1 MKIFFNHC
9 FDKRRFQQFI
19 HWFFK
24 TRKGQSP
31 HFQTIVFLEKLKN
44 LGFYSAMK
52 AGFSISLED
61 LKIPFS
67 KSSLLLTAEKNIFDN
82 FLTPIERSQAILEI
96 WNRTSDKLK
105 KQVLQSFQISDF
117 FNPVYM
123 MAFSGARGNIS
134 QIRQLVAMRGLMADP
149 QGQIID
155 FPIRSNFRE
164 GLTLTEYLICCSGAR
179 KGIVD
184 TALRTASSGYLTR
197 RLVDVAHH
205 VVISQ
210 IDCGTNQSLLVED
223 LYDQKKKILSLNQ
236 RLIGRV
242 LAKNITDNKGQII
255 GYQNQ
260 EISKILSEKLCR
272 FHQKI
277 FIRSP
282 LTCKSPQFVCQ
293 FCYGWN
299 LAEGQLVSI
308 GEAVGILAAQSI
320 GEPGTQLT
328 MRTFHTG
335 GVFTGILIDQTYSPF
350 SGFAYYPFPCSGL
363 LIRTQQGQIAFLSKN
378 ILVLKIHQKKNATLL
393 PNQDLER
400 QNCQFHFQA
409 STLLYAPQGQFVEK
423 NQLLAEGTSQDYRF
437 IENEQ
442 HILCSSSGELFF
454 ENLVFVEKKFNLIEN
469 KILQNLGEFWILS
482 GQLFFHSDKS
492 PKGSRSAK
500 PPTPARRARYA
511 SPSSAEG
518 AESRHQKRFHKLDL
532 INKQVPFFQIQI
544 QSGSNFVEKKYQII
558 FQTKIQNFSMD
569 FLFFKKIAYFHYQVP
584 FFKIQT
590 WMAGLILKSKYKYNP
605 SKKYF
610 QKLSIQNLPNPF
622 LKKVLI
628 SREKK
633 HFYFKFENTFSFF
646 QENFCVLNFN
656 PQGFYLFNFYNLVPK
671 KTSNFLKKVINI
683 VGPRPYL
690 TLFQKKLFLSKRFFT
705 TNQYSFYFF
714 EKRRI
719 SFILFHWQK
728 AFFINKYHFLIS
740 FFKNLSRKTLKVI
753 NQKVYLYKNP
763 LGYFCFFR
771 IPILTSGFR
780 DEMYYSFLNFQGP
793 LLFNFEKFFVQGI
806 RNTFLFVKSL
816 KKTKCKKTLPYIS
829 FFSPARTQRVEL
841 SDTSASGASPSP
853 PPSAKVLGVGRQPG
867 LGDELSFFLGSVVQ
881 TKNSKKF
888 DSYFLDN
895 FRTSLKIPLLKIQKR
910 TIDFYFD
917 SFFSILRDFG
927 FHRNFQT
934 RFSFNIP
941 KKPIFYNFDI
951 FFSLGI
957 INNSVCI
964 SQLNRHPR
972 SQLIEILPLLDNQK
986 KLYCYLNSVWP
997 IKTKSLEN
1005 KKWCLIGSIYGNR
1018 ELTITK
1024 INILK
1029 KFPGQKIMQRNFFKK
1044 SAEVGQ
1050 LRAFGARPSPGGAP
1064 RKRDLSGGG
1073 LGTTWQ
1079 AHIGEDTP
1087 HPIATSAWAR
1097 VSGASPTPSASRAD
1111 KWGGSG
1117 GNVLRPPSFF
1127 CILHPSWCT
1136 SSWASQIFIRF
1147 FLPIQ
1152 VGEIVDL
1159 ISFEKEHILL
1169 NNFQHLFSF
1178 RKNMLRLPR
1187 KMKPLGSLYQS
1198 DLFNNKIFGQLIAQT
1213 QKSFL
1218 FRHAD
1223 VYLLN
1228 NQSILHGFHGEIISK
1243 DQHICTV
1250 FFNQSKTG
1258 DIVQGIPKIEQI
1270 FEARKKSKYSFHEI
1284 ALSAKNFFD
1293 FEKRIFFYLRNLQKS
1308 VLNNIQRIYCSQ
1320 GIHISDKH
1328 IEIIVRQITSNVL
1341 ILDPGQTGLLPGEV
1355 VEFQWISRVNS
1366 FLISNQI
1373 LYEPLLMGMTKTC
1386 LETSS
1391 FISAAS
1397 FQETTRILGQAA
1409 LQNQIDFI
1417 RGLKQNVILGNIIPG
1432 GTGY

>member
-82 FLTPIERSQAILEI
+82 YLTPIERSQAILEI

-105 KQVLQSFQISDF
+105 NQVLQSFQISDF

-210 IDCGTNQSLLVED
+210 IDCGTNQSILLED

-242 LAKNITDNKGQII
+242 LAQNITDNKGQIL

-277 FIRSP
+277 LIRSP

-350 SGFAYYPFPCSGL
+350 SGFAYYPCPCSGL

-378 ILVLKIHQKKNATLL
+378 ILVLKIHQNKTPTLL
-393 PNQDLER
+393 QDQDLGR

-409 STLLYAPQGQFVEK
+409 YTLLYAPQGQFVEK
-423 NQLLAEGTSQDYRF
+423 NQLLAEATSQDYRF

-454 ENLVFVEKKFNLIEN
+454 ENLVFVEKNFNLIEN

-482 GQLFFHSDKS
+482 GQLFFQS
-492 PKGSRSAK
+492 
-500 PPTPARRARYA
+500 
-511 SPSSAEG
+511 
-518 AESRHQKRFHKLDL
+518 HQKRFQKLDL

-544 QSGSNFVEKKYQII
+544 QSGLNFVEKKNQIL
-558 FQTKIQNFSMD
+558 FQTKIQKFSMD
-569 FLFFKKIAYFHYQVP
+569 FVFFKKKAYFLYQVP
-584 FFKIQT
+584 FFQIQT
-590 WMAGLILKSKYKYNP
+590 WMAGLHLKSKYKNNP
-605 SKKYF
+605 NEKYF
-610 QKLSIQNLPNPF
+610 QKISIQNLPF
-622 LKKVLI
+622 LKKRLI
-628 SREKK
+628 PREKK
-633 HFYFKFENTFSFF
+633 YFYYKFENTFCFF

-656 PQGFYLFNFYNLVPK
+656 PQGFYLFNFSHFVFFPK
-671 KTSNFLKKVINI
+671 KTYNFSKKVISGLSERNK
-683 VGPRPYL
+683 
-690 TLFQKKLFLSKRFFT
+690 TLSLFKRKSFLSKRFFT
-705 TNQYSFYFF
+705 TNQYSFHFF
-714 EKRRI
+714 EKSKI
-719 SFILFHWQK
+719 SFVLFHWQK

-740 FFKNLSRKTLKVI
+740 FFKNISRNTLKVV
-753 NQKVYLYKNP
+753 NDKVYLYKNP

-771 IPILTSGFR
+771 IPILTSGFQ
-780 DEMYYSFLNFQGP
+780 DEISYSFSKFQNS

-816 KKTKCKKTLPYIS
+816 KKTKCKKTLPY
-829 FFSPARTQRVEL
+829 
-841 SDTSASGASPSP
+841 
-853 PPSAKVLGVGRQPG
+853 
-867 LGDELSFFLGSVVQ
+867 LSFYPGAIPGWSSLTSTVQ
-881 TKNSKKF
+881 TQNSKKF
-888 DSYFLDN
+888 GSYFLDN
-895 FRTSLKIPLLKIQKR
+895 FKTSLKIPLLKIQKT
-910 TIDFYFD
+910 TIEFYFD
-917 SFFSILRDFG
+917 SFFSILRDSVFR
-927 FHRNFQT
+927 RNFQT

-951 FFSLGI
+951 FFSFGFGI
-957 INNSVCI
+957 INNSVWI
-964 SQLNRHPR
+964 SHLNRRPR
-972 SQLIEILPLLDNQK
+972 SQLVEILPLLDNQK
-986 KLYCYLNSVWP
+986 KVHCYLNSVCP
-997 IKTKSLEN
+997 IQTQSLEN
-1005 KKWCLIGSIYGNR
+1005 NNLIGSIYGNR

-1024 INILK
+1024 TNILK
-1029 KFPGQKIMQRNFFKK
+1029 TFPGQKIIQRNFFY
-1044 SAEVGQ
+1044 
-1050 LRAFGARPSPGGAP
+1050 LRNRCTSWGTSWCRPSA
-1064 RKRDLSGGG
+1064 
-1073 LGTTWQ
+1073 
-1079 AHIGEDTP
+1079 
-1087 HPIATSAWAR
+1087 
-1097 VSGASPTPSASRAD
+1097 
-1111 KWGGSG
+1111 
-1117 GNVLRPPSFF
+1117 N
-1127 CILHPSWCT
+1127 
-1136 SSWASQIFIRF
+1136 WASEIFIRF
-1147 FLPIQ
+1147 FLPIKI
-1152 VGEIVDL
+1152 GEVVDL
-1159 ISFEKEHILL
+1159 ISFEKDHLLL

-1178 RKNMLRLPR
+1178 QKNILRLP
-1187 KMKPLGSLYQS
+1187 KKTKPLGGLYQS
-1198 DLFNNKIFGQLIAQT
+1198 DLFNNKIVGQLIAKT

-1218 FRHAD
+1218 FRRAD

-1243 DQHICTV
+1243 NQHICTV

-1293 FEKRIFFYLRNLQKS
+1293 FEKRIFFYLQNLQKS

-1355 VEFQWISRVNS
+1355 IEFQWISRVNS

-1397 FQETTRILGQAA
+1397 FQETTRILSQAA

>member
-31 HFQTIVFLEKLKN
+31 HFQTIIFLEKLKN

-61 LKIPFS
+61 LKIPLS

-82 FLTPIERSQAILEI
+82 FLTPIERSQAIFEI

-134 QIRQLVAMRGLMADP
+134 QIRQLVAIRGLMADP

-197 RLVDVAHH
+197 RLVDLAHH

-210 IDCGTNQSLLVED
+210 IDCGTSQSLLLED

-242 LAKNITDNKGQII
+242 LAQNIADNKGQII

-378 ILVLKIHQKKNATLL
+378 ILVLKIHQKKNATFLL
-393 PNQDLER
+393 NQNQAQSLQGGAQVGATQVGATHLAEGRRGRPPVPPSQGSEGRATDFSPGASAPRSTQQVPPWSTLGPKGAPLWGQR
-400 QNCQFHFQA
+400 QRENCQFHFQA

-423 NQLLAEGTSQDYRF
+423 NQLLAEGTSQDYGF

-469 KILQNLGEFWILS
+469 KILQNFGEFWILS
-482 GQLFFHSDKS
+482 GQLFFQSGK
-492 PKGSRSAK
+492 A
-500 PPTPARRARYA
+500 
-511 SPSSAEG
+511 
-518 AESRHQKRFHKLDL
+518 HQKRFHKLDL

-590 WMAGLILKSKYKYNP
+590 WMAGLHLKSKYKYNP
-605 SKKYF
+605 SEKYF

-622 LKKVLI
+622 LKKILI
-628 SREKK
+628 PREKK
-633 HFYFKFENTFSFF
+633 YFYYKFENTFSFF

-656 PQGFYLFNFYNLVPK
+656 PQGFYLFNFSHFVPK
-671 KTSNFLKKVINI
+671 KTSNFFKKVMKRNP
-683 VGPRPYL
+683 VGLQPYL
-690 TLFQKKLFLSKRFFT
+690 TLFIKKSFLSKRFFT
-705 TNQYSFYFF
+705 TNQYSFHFF
-714 EKRRI
+714 KKRRI
-719 SFILFHWQK
+719 SFVLFHWQK

-740 FFKNLSRKTLKVI
+740 FFKNLSRNTLKVV
-753 NQKVYLYKNP
+753 NKKVYLYKNP

-771 IPILTSGFR
+771 IPILISGFQ
-780 DEMYYSFLNFQGP
+780 DEIYDSFLKFKNP

-816 KKTKCKKTLPYIS
+816 KKTKCKKTLPY
-829 FFSPARTQRVEL
+829 
-841 SDTSASGASPSP
+841 
-853 PPSAKVLGVGRQPG
+853 
-867 LGDELSFFLGSVVQ
+867 LSFFPPAHTRRVEAGLAGRPRINRSGSSGGEPGPFFSLGLVQ

-895 FRTSLKIPLLKIQKR
+895 FQTSLKIPLLKIQKR

-917 SFFSILRDFG
+917 SFFSILRDFV

-957 INNSVCI
+957 INNNVWI
-964 SQLNRHPR
+964 SQLNRRPR
-972 SQLIEILPLLDNQK
+972 SQLVEILPLLDNQK
-986 KLYCYLNSVWP
+986 KLYGYLNSVWP
-997 IKTKSLEN
+997 IQTKSIEN
-1005 KKWCLIGSIYGNR
+1005 KKQCLIGFLYGNR

-1029 KFPGQKIMQRNFFKK
+1029 MFPGQKIMQRNFFKK
-1044 SAEVGQ
+1044 SVYSVVDP
-1050 LRAFGARPSPGGAP
+1050 LR
-1064 RKRDLSGGG
+1064 L
-1073 LGTTWQ
+1073 LGTT
-1079 AHIGEDTP
+1079 P
-1087 HPIATSAWAR
+1087 R
-1097 VSGASPTPSASRAD
+1097 SP
-1111 KWGGSG
+1111 
-1117 GNVLRPPSFF
+1117 
-1127 CILHPSWCT
+1127 
-1136 SSWASQIFIRF
+1136 QIFIRF

-1152 VGEIVDL
+1152 IGEVVDL
-1159 ISFEKEHILL
+1159 ISFEKEHLLL

-1187 KMKPLGSLYQS
+1187 KMKPLGGLYQS
-1198 DLFNNKIFGQLIAQT
+1198 DLFNNKIVGQLIAQT

-1218 FRHAD
+1218 FRRAD

-1243 DQHICTV
+1243 NQHICTV

-1270 FEARKKSKYSFHEI
+1270 FEARKKSKYSFHKI

-1397 FQETTRILGQAA
+1397 FQETTRILSQAA

-1432 GTGY
+1432 GTGH

>member
-82 FLTPIERSQAILEI
+82 YLTPIERSQAILEI

-210 IDCGTNQSLLVED
+210 IDCGTNQSLLLED

-242 LAKNITDNKGQII
+242 LAQNITDNKGQII

-260 EISKILSEKLCR
+260 EISKNLSEKLCR

-282 LTCKSPQFVCQ
+282 LTCKSPQFLCQ

-350 SGFAYYPFPCSGL
+350 SGFAYYPFHCSGL

-378 ILVLKIHQKKNATLL
+378 ILVLKIHQKKNHTLFQYQGQGWKDESRAGRED
-393 PNQDLER
+393 NQSGGGDRPQAEGLQ

-423 NQLLAEGTSQDYRF
+423 NQLLAEATSQDYRF

-482 GQLFFHSDKS
+482 GQLFFQSNKAQA
-492 PKGSRSAK
+492 KGWKGQLYCSGRLDD
-500 PPTPARRARYA
+500 RRPRRKAPRLG
-511 SPSSAEG
+511 SN
-518 AESRHQKRFHKLDL
+518 QKRFQKLDL

-558 FQTKIQNFSMD
+558 FQNKIKNFSID
-569 FLFFKKIAYFHYQVP
+569 FVFFKKKAYFHYQVP
-584 FFKIQT
+584 FFQIKIQT
-590 WMAGLILKSKYKYNP
+590 WMAGLHLKSKYKY
-605 SKKYF
+605 F
-610 QKLSIQNLPNPF
+610 QKLYIQNLPNTF
-622 LKKVLI
+622 LKKRLI
-628 SREKK
+628 PREKK
-633 HFYFKFENTFSFF
+633 YFYYKFENIFSFF
-646 QENFCVLNFN
+646 QENLCVLNFN
-656 PQGFYLFNFYNLVPK
+656 SQGFYLFNFYHFVPN
-671 KTSNFLKKVINI
+671 KTSNFSKKVIKNNS
-683 VGPRPYL
+683 VTPL
-690 TLFQKKLFLSKRFFT
+690 KKKSFLSKRFFT
-705 TNQYSFYFF
+705 TNQYSFHFL

-719 SFILFHWQK
+719 SFVLFHWQK
-728 AFFINKYHFLIS
+728 AFFINKYYFLIS
-740 FFKNLSRKTLKVI
+740 FFQNLSQNTLKVV
-753 NQKVYLYKNP
+753 NYKVYLYKNT

-771 IPILTSGFR
+771 IPILTSGFQN
-780 DEMYYSFLNFQGP
+780 ENSFPKFQNP

-806 RNTFLFVKSL
+806 RNIFLFVKSL
-816 KKTKCKKTLPYIS
+816 KKTKCQKTLPY
-829 FFSPARTQRVEL
+829 
-841 SDTSASGASPSP
+841 
-853 PPSAKVLGVGRQPG
+853 
-867 LGDELSFFLGSVVQ
+867 LSFFTSEQVSSLAEGLKVPYVYPLRPESPLPLRPLEPLTPYGRPGLIRLLHLRLVIQ
-881 TKNSKKF
+881 TQNSKKF
-888 DSYFLDN
+888 DSYFMDN
-895 FRTSLKIPLLKIQKR
+895 FQTSVQIPLLKIQKR

-917 SFFSILRDFG
+917 SFFSILGDFI
-927 FHRNFQT
+927 FRRNFQT

-951 FFSLGI
+951 FFSFRV
-957 INNSVCI
+957 INNNVWI
-964 SQLNRHPR
+964 SQLNRRPC
-972 SQLIEILPLLDNQK
+972 SQLVEILPLLDNQK
-986 KLYCYLNSVWP
+986 KCYLNSICP
-997 IKTKSLEN
+997 IQTQSLEN
-1005 KKWCLIGSIYGNR
+1005 KNLIDSIYSNR
-1018 ELTITK
+1018 ELTVTK

-1029 KFPGQKIMQRNFFKK
+1029 TFPGQKIIQRNFFY
-1044 SAEVGQ
+1044 
-1050 LRAFGARPSPGGAP
+1050 LRNHRILCC
-1064 RKRDLSGGG
+1064 K
-1073 LGTTWQ
+1073 LGT
-1079 AHIGEDTP
+1079 
-1087 HPIATSAWAR
+1087 
-1097 VSGASPTPSASRAD
+1097 
-1111 KWGGSG
+1111 
-1117 GNVLRPPSFF
+1117 
-1127 CILHPSWCT
+1127 
-1136 SSWASQIFIRF
+1136 SWASQIFIRF

-1152 VGEIVDL
+1152 IGEVVDL
-1159 ISFEKEHILL
+1159 ISFEKDHLLL
-1169 NNFQHLFSF
+1169 NDFQHLFSF

-1187 KMKPLGSLYQS
+1187 KRKPLGGLYQS
-1198 DLFNNKIFGQLIAQT
+1198 DFFNNKIVGQLIAKT
-1213 QKSFL
+1213 QKYFL
-1218 FRHAD
+1218 FRRAD

-1243 DQHICTV
+1243 NQHICTV

-1293 FEKRIFFYLRNLQKS
+1293 FEKRIFFYLRNLQKF

-1397 FQETTRILGQAA
+1397 FQETTRILSQAA

>member
-134 QIRQLVAMRGLMADP
+134 QIRQLVAIRGLMADP

-272 FHQKI
+272 FHQKV

-378 ILVLKIHQKKNATLL
+378 ILVLTIHQKKNDTLL
-393 PNQDLER
+393 PNKDLER
-400 QNCQFHFQA
+400 QNCKFHFQA

-423 NQLLAEGTSQDYRF
+423 NQLLAEGTSQDYGF

-454 ENLVFVEKKFNLIEN
+454 ENLVFVEKKLNLIEN

-482 GQLFFHSDKS
+482 GQLFFHSDKA
-492 PKGSRSAK
+492 PKGSR
-500 PPTPARRARYA
+500 RL
-511 SPSSAEG
+511 
-518 AESRHQKRFHKLDL
+518 RHQKRFHKLDL

-569 FLFFKKIAYFHYQVP
+569 FLFFKKIAYFHSQVP
-584 FFKIQT
+584 FLKIQT
-590 WMAGLILKSKYKYNP
+590 WMAGLLLKSKYKYNP

-633 HFYFKFENTFSFF
+633 HFFYKFENTFSFF

-656 PQGFYLFNFYNLVPK
+656 PQGFYLFNFYHFVPK
-671 KTSNFLKKVINI
+671 KTSNFLKKVINL

-690 TLFQKKLFLSKRFFT
+690 TLFRKKLFLSKRFFT

-740 FFKNLSRKTLKVI
+740 FFKNISRNTLKVI
-753 NQKVYLYKNP
+753 NERVYLYKNP
-763 LGYFCFFR
+763 LGYSCFFR
-771 IPILTSGFR
+771 ILILTSGFQ
-780 DEMYYSFLNFQGP
+780 DEMYYSFLNFQNS

-816 KKTKCKKTLPYIS
+816 KKTKCKKTLPYFS
-829 FFSPARTQRVEL
+829 FVSFAHTRRVEL
-841 SDTSASGASPSP
+841 SGASE
-853 PPSAKVLGVGRQPG
+853 AGTGRRPG
-867 LGDELSFFLGSVVQ
+867 LDEPSFFLGSVVQ

-895 FRTSLKIPLLKIQKR
+895 FRTSLKIPLLKIKKR
-910 TIDFYFD
+910 IIDFYFD
-917 SFFSILRDFG
+917 SFFSILKDFG

-964 SQLNRHPR
+964 SQLNKHPR
-972 SQLIEILPLLDNQK
+972 SQLVEILPLLDNQK

-1044 SAEVGQ
+1044 SDEVQ
-1050 LRAFGARPSPGGAP
+1050 STPQFRAFGPRPRSLRDAP
-1064 RKRDLSGGG
+1064 R
-1073 LGTTWQ
+1073 GTQ
-1079 AHIGEDTP
+1079 AHIGQGGAPLTP
-1087 HPIATSAWAR
+1087 YKHKHKHKHKQIARRTSAWAR
-1097 VSGASPTPSASRAD
+1097 VSGASPKETR
-1111 KWGGSG
+1111 KWGGSWDTPWCD
-1117 GNVLRPPSFF
+1117 VFCPPSFV
-1127 CILHPSWCT
+1127 LRPSWCT

-1159 ISFEKEHILL
+1159 ISFEFEKEHLLL

-1178 RKNMLRLPR
+1178 GKNMLRLPR

-1218 FRHAD
+1218 FRRAN

-1243 DQHICTV
+1243 NQHICTV

-1293 FEKRIFFYLRNLQKS
+1293 FEKRIFFYLQNLQKS

-1397 FQETTRILGQAA
+1397 FQETTRILSQAA

-1417 RGLKQNVILGNIIPG
+1417 RGLKQNVIFGNIIPG

>member
-24 TRKGQSP
+24 TRQGQSP

-61 LKIPFS
+61 LKIPSS
-67 KSSLLLTAEKNIFDN
+67 KSSLLLTAEKQIFDN
-82 FLTPIERSQAILEI
+82 YLTPIERSQAILEI

-105 KQVLQSFQISDF
+105 KQVLQSFQISDS

-210 IDCGTNQSLLVED
+210 IDCGTNQSLLLED

-242 LAKNITDNKGQII
+242 LAQNITDNKGQIL
-255 GYQNQ
+255 GYKNQ
-260 EISKILSEKLCR
+260 EISKILSEELCR

-350 SGFAYYPFPCSGL
+350 SGFVYYPFPSSGL

-378 ILVLKIHQKKNATLL
+378 ILVLKIHQNKNPTLL
-393 PNQDLER
+393 QHQGPQSTESPFH

-409 STLLYAPQGQFVEK
+409 STLLYVPQGQFVEK
-423 NQLLAEGTSQDYRF
+423 NQILAEGTSQDSRF

-442 HILCSSSGELFF
+442 QILCSSSGELFF

-482 GQLFFHSDKS
+482 GQLFFQSDKGPKG
-492 PKGSRSAK
+492 PKGSPR
-500 PPTPARRARYA
+500 PPRLDFERATPGFFR
-511 SPSSAEG
+511 
-518 AESRHQKRFHKLDL
+518 RHQKRFQKLDL

-544 QSGSNFVEKKYQII
+544 QSGSNFVEKKSQIL
-558 FQTKIQNFSMD
+558 FQTKIQNFSMN
-569 FLFFKKIAYFHYQVP
+569 FLFFKKRAYFHYQVP
-584 FFKIQT
+584 FCQIQT
-590 WMAGLILKSKYKYNP
+590 WMAGLHLKSKYKYNP
-605 SKKYF
+605 NEKCF

-622 LKKVLI
+622 LKKRLLP
-628 SREKK
+628 REKK
-633 HFYFKFENTFSFF
+633 NFYYKFENTFSFF

-656 PQGFYLFNFYNLVPK
+656 PQGLYLFNFYHFAFVPK
-671 KTSNFLKKVINI
+671 KTSNFSTKVIKRNKYPESRHLGATHHG
-683 VGPRPYL
+683 VSLVVPSGL
-690 TLFQKKLFLSKRFFT
+690 LSLFNKTSFLSKRCFT

-719 SFILFHWQK
+719 SFVLFHWQK
-728 AFFINKYHFLIS
+728 AFFINKCHFLIS
-740 FFKNLSRKTLKVI
+740 FFKNLSRNTLKI
-753 NQKVYLYKNP
+753 IDDKVYLYKNP

-771 IPILTSGFR
+771 VPILTSGFQ
-780 DEMYYSFLNFQGP
+780 DKFYYSFSKFQNP

-816 KKTKCKKTLPYIS
+816 KKTKCKKTLPYLS
-829 FFSPARTQRVEL
+829 FFSP
-841 SDTSASGASPSP
+841 
-853 PPSAKVLGVGRQPG
+853 
-867 LGDELSFFLGSVVQ
+867 SVVQ
-881 TKNSKKF
+881 TQSSKKF

-895 FRTSLKIPLLKIQKR
+895 FQTSLIIPLLRIQKR

-917 SFFSILRDFG
+917 SFFSILRDFV
-927 FHRNFQT
+927 FRRNFQT
-934 RFSFNIP
+934 RFSLNIP
-941 KKPIFYNFDI
+941 KKPFFWNFDI
-951 FFSLGI
+951 FFSFRV
-957 INNSVCI
+957 INNSVWI
-964 SQLNRHPR
+964 SRLNTRAR
-972 SQLIEILPLLDNQK
+972 SQLVEILPLLDNQK
-986 KLYCYLNSVWP
+986 KLHCFLNSVCP
-997 IKTKSLEN
+997 IQTQSLEN
-1005 KKWCLIGSIYGNR
+1005 KKRCLIGSIYGNR

-1029 KFPGQKIMQRNFFKK
+1029 IFPGQTIIQRNFFYLRDQLTRAV
-1044 SAEVGQ
+1044 SATGLFTSWKRKPQ
-1050 LRAFGARPSPGGAP
+1050 RTLR
-1064 RKRDLSGGG
+1064 
-1073 LGTTWQ
+1073 GT
-1079 AHIGEDTP
+1079 
-1087 HPIATSAWAR
+1087 SY
-1097 VSGASPTPSASRAD
+1097 
-1111 KWGGSG
+1111 
-1117 GNVLRPPSFF
+1117 
-1127 CILHPSWCT
+1127 
-1136 SSWASQIFIRF
+1136 WASQIFIRF
-1147 FLPIQ
+1147 FIPIQ
-1152 VGEIVDL
+1152 IGEVVDL
-1159 ISFEKEHILL
+1159 ISFEKDHLLL
-1169 NNFQHLFSF
+1169 NDFQHLFSF
-1178 RKNMLRLPR
+1178 QKNMLEPPGSPR
-1187 KMKPLGSLYQS
+1187 KPLGDLYQS
-1198 DLFNNKIFGQLIAQT
+1198 DLFNNKIVGQLIAKT

-1218 FRHAD
+1218 FRRAD

-1243 DQHICTV
+1243 NQHICTV

-1373 LYEPLLMGMTKTC
+1373 FYEPLLMGMTKTC

-1397 FQETTRILGQAA
+1397 FQETTRILSQAA